1 MITVH
6 SISELRAHVRAAR
19 QHGHEIG
26 FVPTMG
32 NLHDG
37 HISLIKQAKARAGFV
52 VASIFVNPLQFND
65 PADLER
71 YPRTLPADQALLEA
85 AHCDLLFAPNVDEM
99 YPQGQNQQSL
109 VHVPAVSEGLC
120 GASRPGHFDGVSTV
134 VTKLFNMVQPD
145 LAFFGQKDFQQVAVI
160 RKMVADLNIPIQ
172 IVSVATLRAK
182 DGLALSSR
190 NGHLSST
197 EREQATALYQAL
209 REIADDLQAGKGIQ
223 TSIEAARER
232 LNQRGFRTDYLAV
245 CRQDDLQAAT
255 ENDQALVILGAAF
268 LGSTRLIDNLELV
281 LNR

>member
-190 NGHLSST
+190 NGHLSNT

-223 TSIEAARER
+223 TSTEAARER